1 MKAEIITIGDEILIG
16 QIVDTN
22 SAWIAARLNEA
33 GFTVVRKLT
42 VGDDRREIADAV
54 EGAMRTAD
62 AVIVTGG
69 LGPTKDD
76 ITKQTL
82 AGIFGGEMVRDRET
96 YERNGRI
103 LAARGI
109 EYNELN
115 REQATVPSSAE
126 VLQNMHGTAPG
137 MWFTRGG
144 KAVVSLPGVPFEM
157 KELMETEVMP
167 RLAAHFRQSKVV
179 HRTAITYGLA
189 ESVLAATI
197 AEWEAALPG
206 YLHLAYL
213 PSPSQIRLRLSAYDI
228 EGRRE
233 EEEIE
238 RQFGVLERLI
248 PDYFI
253 GYGDATV
260 ASATADLLR
269 ARRATLAVAESCTGG
284 ALSASFTAMAGA
296 SDYYLGGVVS
306 YSNDVKVGILGV
318 SPDTLRLHGAVSE
331 QTACEMAEGVR
342 RLCGADYAL
351 STTGVAG
358 PTGGTPE
365 KPVGTE
371 PGPANRSSPAC
382 GHRTSN
388 AQRPRPPTCSGW
400 NCCTDSRQ
408 SNPQK
413 HTPPHGRL
421 SGGHASSRLRTTT
434 SAPPRKP
441 ALLSAPDR
449 PSDTPQ
455 RFPSSRP
462 ATRNHHL

>member
-1 MKAEIITIGDEILIG
+1 MSGPPLLRNRPEPYRGHRLSQRTRRPDGHRTKTPGGTFTPFRVSEDIRPERHNGRRFFINLPSDKTIRHESRIITIGDEILIG

-213 PSPSQIRLRLSAYDI
+213 QPFANQTAPLGLRYRRTPGGGGNRTAVRSARTADTGLLHRLR
-228 EGRRE
+228 
-233 EEEIE
+233 
-238 RQFGVLERLI
+238 
-248 PDYFI
+248 
-253 GYGDATV
+253 
-260 ASATADLLR
+260 
-269 ARRATLAVAESCTGG
+269 
-284 ALSASFTAMAGA
+284 
-296 SDYYLGGVVS
+296 
-306 YSNDVKVGILGV
+306 
-318 SPDTLRLHGAVSE
+318 
-331 QTACEMAEGVR
+331 
-342 RLCGADYAL
+342 
-351 STTGVAG
+351 
-358 PTGGTPE
+358 
-365 KPVGTE
+365 
-371 PGPANRSSPAC
+371 
-382 GHRTSN
+382 
-388 AQRPRPPTCSGW
+388 
-400 NCCTDSRQ
+400 
-408 SNPQK
+408 
-413 HTPPHGRL
+413 
-421 SGGHASSRLRTTT
+421 
-434 SAPPRKP
+434 
-441 ALLSAPDR
+441 
-449 PSDTPQ
+449 
-455 RFPSSRP
+455 
-462 ATRNHHL
+462 